1 MQTATASPAVSNDA
15 RWSSSGLGR
24 REAIGQW
31 QDWAARTIAPI
42 DVSVRDI
49 DRFVAGWRS
58 YGLGDLRFLH
68 LLAPA
73 QRVIHRGTGSSGQ
86 AAPSIQLVY
95 ARRGALRT
103 QIGRSNFT
111 IGPGEFVLL
120 DNTRFYQM
128 DMDSAHEA
136 IDLMM
141 PRTWIEHWLPDPDQL
156 LGRPLSTRTGW
167 GAPLGSLLEA
177 MARHIDDSPL
187 MRPLLAERVGA
198 LLTLAA
204 ETGDTAASGP
214 GGGLADRILRRIE
227 RDFADPD
234 LAPQPVA
241 DALGISKRYLQALL
255 AARGTSFVQEL
266 GRVRLERA
274 CDLLAGSGLPVAEIA
289 FRCGFLDPGYFARQ
303 FRRRFGASPRDWR
316 TPR

>member
-1 MQTATASPAVSNDA
+1 MRTATASPVRSDDA

-24 REAIGQW
+24 RDAIGQW

-42 DVSVRDI
+42 DVSVRDV
-49 DRFVAGWRS
+49 DSFVAGWRS

-103 QIGRSNFT
+103 QIGRKNFT

-141 PRTWIEHWLPDPDQL
+141 PRAWIEHWLPDPDQL

-177 MARHIDDSPL
+177 ITRHIDDSPL

-204 ETGDTAASGP
+204 ETGEVATNQSR
-214 GGGLADRILRRIE
+214 GGLAERILRRIE
-227 RDFADPD
+227 RDFADPE
-234 LAPQPVA
+234 LGPRPVA

-255 AARGTSFVQEL
+255 AARGTSFVQQL
-266 GRVRLERA
+266 ANVRLERA
-274 CDLLAGSGLPVAEIA
+274 CDLLSQSSLPIAEIA
-289 FRCGFLDPGYFARQ
+289 FRCGFLDPGYFGRQ
-303 FRRRFGASPRDWR
+303 FRRRFGSTPRDWR
-316 TPR
+316 ARR

>member
-1 MQTATASPAVSNDA
+1 MQTVTASPAPSNDA
-15 RWSSSGLGR
+15 RWSSSGMGR

-103 QIGRSNFT
+103 QIGRRNFT

-141 PRTWIEHWLPDPDQL
+141 PRIWVEHWLPDPDQL

-204 ETGDTAASGP
+204 ETGDRAASGL

-274 CDLLAGSGLPVAEIA
+274 CDLLAESGLPVAEIA

-303 FRRRFGASPRDWR
+303 FRRRFGATPRDWR
-316 TPR
+316 TQR